1 MAKPI
6 FKFTPGF
13 NSLNS
18 GSRPT
23 SYVREIHSG
32 DLSFLQFFVQNDFTY
47 LFLQFTGLVDNCE
60 YGTGERETTT
70 MDLTGFWEMIFIQVP
85 AILHKLCSG
94 PKLRWRMLMPSLRS

>member
-1 MAKPI
+1 MAI
-6 FKFTPGF
+6 FKFTPSGF
-13 NSLNS
+13 NSVNS

-23 SYVREIHSG
+23 GYVREIHSG
-32 DLSFLQFFVQNDFTY
+32 DLSFFLVRLCPY
-47 LFLQFTGLVDNCE
+47 LVFLLCKMMFLQFTGLVDNCE

-94 PKLRWRMLMPSLRS
+94 P

>member
-1 MAKPI
+1 MKKPI
-6 FKFTPGF
+6 FKFPPGF
-13 NSLNS
+13 NSLDG

-23 SYVREIHSG
+23 SYVREIHAG
-32 DLSFLQFFVQNDFTY
+32 DLSFLQPDSAPIWSFIVQNDFTF

-94 PKLRWRMLMPSLRS
+94 P